1 MRAPGRVNLIGEH
14 IDYALFGVF
23 PAAIERDIL
32 LACAPCDSHG
42 HQQGAVRVQNL
53 DHRFPPQSFS
63 PLSTPSV
70 GSEVVENEAGVRDA
84 GGWHL
89 DIDKKELHWE
99 SYVKAG
105 YYGVLSKFFSPAV
118 SCASVDKCPVPVD
131 LLVSGTVPPGSGLSS
146 SAALVVASTLAFLA
160 VNNKLDDVT
169 KRTLVEM
176 AVENEKRVGVN
187 SEWTK
192 LPP

>member
-1 MRAPGRVNLIGEH
+1 MRAPGRVKYVFITPTSTPSPSNTRFLSLIGEH

-53 DHRFPPQSFS
+53 EHRFPPQSFS
-63 PLSTPSV
+63 PLYTPSV
-70 GSEVVENEAGVRDA
+70 DSEVVENEAGVRGA

-105 YYGVLSKFFSPAV
+105 YYV
-118 SCASVDKCPVPVD
+118 STTIAYPTD
-131 LLVSGTVPPGSGLSS
+131 SGPQRD
-146 SAALVVASTLAFLA
+146 A
-160 VNNKLDDVT
+160 
-169 KRTLVEM
+169 
-176 AVENEKRVGVN
+176 RVGC
-187 SEWTK
+187 S
-192 LPP
+192 L

>member
-1 MRAPGRVNLIGEH
+1 MRAPGRVKYVFITPASVHPLSNTRFLSLIGEH

-84 GGWHL
+84 GEWHL
-89 DIDKKELHWE
+89 DIDKTELHWE

-105 YYGVLSKFFSPAV
+105 YYV
-118 SCASVDKCPVPVD
+118 STIIAYPTY
-131 LLVSGTVPPGSGLSS
+131 SGPQRDAYIGCSL
-146 SAALVVASTLAFLA
+146 
-160 VNNKLDDVT
+160 
-169 KRTLVEM
+169 
-176 AVENEKRVGVN
+176 
-187 SEWTK
+187 
-192 LPP
+192 